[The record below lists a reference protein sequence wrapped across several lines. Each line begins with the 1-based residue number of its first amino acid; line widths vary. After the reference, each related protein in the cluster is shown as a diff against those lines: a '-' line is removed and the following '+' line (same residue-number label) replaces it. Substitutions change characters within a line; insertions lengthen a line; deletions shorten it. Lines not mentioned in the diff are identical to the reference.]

1 MLTIPRRSREISL
14 VKFGPEPVA
23 IIGPGEYFPGP
34 SLFTSV
40 KENRPPKT
48 CHPEAK
54 PDPIDAIFAG
64 QKRSENKGLGL
75 LASGWGWWRRR
86 TSCGFP

>member
-1 MLTIPRRSREISL
+1 MLTIPRRSREIPL

-40 KENRPPKT
+40 KENRPLRLVIP
-48 CHPEAK
+48 
-54 PDPIDAIFAG
+54 
-64 QKRSENKGLGL
+64 KRSEARPN
-75 LASGWGWWRRR
+75 
-86 TSCGFP
+86 

>member
-1 MLTIPRRSREISL
+1 MLTIPRRSREIPL

-54 PDPIDAIFAG
+54 
-64 QKRSENKGLGL
+64 RSPTQLTRFSQARNALKIKV
-75 LASGWGWWRRR
+75 
-86 TSCGFP
+86 